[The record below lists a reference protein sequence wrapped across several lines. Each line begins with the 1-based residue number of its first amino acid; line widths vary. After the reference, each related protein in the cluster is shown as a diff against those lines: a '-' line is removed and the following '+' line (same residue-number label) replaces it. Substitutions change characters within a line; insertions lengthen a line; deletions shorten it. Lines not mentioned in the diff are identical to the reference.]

1 MSENVMQ
8 MKLGKYTYTFFVAAV
23 SIALAVGFGLFPAAP
38 FFPAAAFLGGGGVE
52 LAGELDKQKTR

>member
-1 MSENVMQ
+1 MQ
-8 MKLGKYTYTFFVAAV
+8 MKFGKYTYTFFVAAV